1 MNIPNYVRDE
11 VFNVVESAINAGV
24 SVAGFR
30 ALCAETWA
38 TVLTEKRAADRREW
52 ERDA

>member
-11 VFNVVESAINAGV
+11 VFNVVESTINAGV
-24 SVAGFR
+24 SVADFR

-38 TVLTEKRAADRREW
+38 TVLAEKRITDRREW
-52 ERDA
+52 EREA